1 MRISD
6 IKTHIVETTLSKTL
20 VSSIGHV
27 VKLGSFIVEVII
39 DTRLVGWGE
48 YFGPA
53 RPASA
58 MVDAYKPWI

>member
-6 IKTHIVETTLSKTL
+6 IKTHIVETTLSKPF
-20 VSSIGHV
+20 VSSIGDV
-27 VKLGSFIVEVII
+27 VKLGACFVELIT

-53 RPASA
+53 HPASA
-58 MVDAYKPWI
+58 MVDTYKP